1 MGLDLALY
9 RALRS
14 VDMPDDKAMA
24 VIEALE
30 NHILAQRTAKAGHS
44 QRLLDTK
51 PGLAQ
56 PPLGITPG
64 LVPTRLKT
72 KSDVDALV
80 SRFTINVS
88 LKLVAFVLILIA
100 AI

>member
-14 VDMPDDKAMA
+14 VDVPEDKAMA

-30 NHILAQRTAKAGHS
+30 SHIQAQRAIKPGPA
-44 QRLLDTK
+44 QRQLDTQQVVAPPQ
-51 PGLAQ
+51 PGTQ
-56 PPLGITPG
+56 
-64 LVPTRLKT
+64 
-72 KSDVDALV
+72 SDIDSLV

-88 LKLVAFVLILIA
+88 LMLTAFVLILIA
-100 AI
+100 AM